1 MSKTS
6 SRNPRSVA
14 IINEMM
20 EERYTES
27 YEPESDSG
35 RDGEFVEETNLVM
48 REFINGETVHGF
60 LLVAEPIGK
69 DVGKSE
75 GDKEN
80 QGQYVY

>member
-6 SRNPRSVA
+6 SRNPSRVA

-20 EERYTES
+20 DERYTES
-27 YEPESDSG
+27 CERCLDS
-35 RDGEFVEETNLVM
+35 RRKEFVEGTNLVM
-48 REFINGETVHGF
+48 REFIDGEPMHGF
-60 LLVAEPIGK
+60 LLVAESIGE

-75 GDKEN
+75 WDEED

>member
-1 MSKTS
+1 
-6 SRNPRSVA
+6 
-14 IINEMM
+14 MM

-27 YEPESDSG
+27 CEPESDS
-35 RDGEFVEETNLVM
+35 RRNVFDEETNLVM
-48 REFINGETVHGF
+48 REFINGETMYGF

-80 QGQYVY
+80 QGQYVYRGAYEALALWT